1 MFKHIFIYAAIYF
14 FLATEISFGAES
26 LSMRAAIDRALAANP
41 DMAAARA
48 IWEEA
53 RAQALRAAAPSPPEL
68 ELDYEGL
75 PSVVGFDRYAEREIS
90 LQQRLDFPLKWRQ
103 RTRAARLRAE
113 GMRLA
118 TYEAMR
124 LDIARDV
131 QMEYDRVLADVQ
143 IAEWTAQYVQ
153 SAADLLTRLQV
164 QQAVGD
170 VPRLDVLR
178 AEVALRRLEN
188 KQMQAQHAE
197 AQSRSRLNA
206 LLGYRPDLAIELTDT
221 LAYHPAVYAIDSLYA
236 QALQRRG
243 DVLGAEKLRD
253 SAAAQRQLARS
264 AWIPDLAIRVGR
276 QTLNTPVGQER
287 AWHTAIALEL
297 PLWGL
302 IDQRGLI
309 AQASAQYAQANA
321 DKERA
326 TLRALQEVHAAH
338 LDYSTATKRVVQ
350 VQDHIYP
357 AAEAVYAMAQRS
369 YDAGEVAYLDML
381 RAQQDLIE
389 VGIERVEA
397 LYAYRTA
404 RVRLLRAI
412 GEESTLVQVTE

>member
-1 MFKHIFIYAAIYF
+1 MFKHILHVAIGF
-14 FLATEISFGAES
+14 FLATDISFSAES
-26 LSMRAAIDRALAANP
+26 FSTREAINKALATNP
-41 DMAAARA
+41 DVLAAQAV
-48 IWEEA
+48 WEEA

-68 ELDYEGL
+68 EWDYEGL
-75 PSVVGFDRYAEREIS
+75 PGVFDFDRYEEREIS
-90 LQQRLDFPLKWRQ
+90 LQQRLDSPLKWWQ

-118 TYEAMR
+118 TYRATQ

-131 QMEYDRVLADVQ
+131 QMAYDRVLADVQ
-143 IAEWTAQYVQ
+143 IVEWTAQYVQ
-153 SAADLLTRLQV
+153 SAEDLLARLLI
-164 QQAVGD
+164 QQEAGD

-178 AEVALRRLEN
+178 AEVDLRRLEN
-188 KQMQAQHAE
+188 RHIQSQHAE
-197 AQSRSRLNA
+197 AQSRSRLKA
-206 LLGYRPDLAIELTDT
+206 LLGYRPDVPIKLTDT
-221 LAYHPAVYAIDSLYA
+221 LAYHATVYDLDSLYA
-236 QALQRRG
+236 QALQQRG
-243 DVLGAEKLRD
+243 DILGAEKLRA

-276 QTLNTPVGQER
+276 QTLNTPIGQER

-302 IDQRGLI
+302 IDQRGLV
-309 AQASAQYAQANA
+309 AQASAQYVQASA

-326 TLRALQEVHAAH
+326 ALGALQEVHAAH
-338 LDYSTATKRVVQ
+338 LDFAAAAKRVVQ
-350 VQDHIYP
+350 IRDYIYP
-357 AAEAVYAMAQRS
+357 AAEAVSAVARHS
-369 YDAGEVAYLDML
+369 YNAGEVSYLDML

-389 VGIERVEA
+389 VGIERVET

-412 GEESTLVQVTE
+412 GEESALVQATD